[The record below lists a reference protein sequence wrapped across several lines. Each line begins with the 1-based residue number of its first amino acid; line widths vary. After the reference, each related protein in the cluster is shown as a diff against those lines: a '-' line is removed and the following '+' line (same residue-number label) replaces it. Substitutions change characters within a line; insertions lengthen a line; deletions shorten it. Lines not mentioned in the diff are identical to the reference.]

1 MKILDIALKDLT
13 RSFRSLFAIGMM
25 VVAPL
30 LITGLIYFAFG
41 SLSKGSANVPAVKV
55 GVVNLDTLPA
65 KSGLEEPLGNL
76 IHDMF
81 HDDSVKAWL
90 TAIDYTDEAA
100 ARAAVDK
107 QTIGVAVVVPALF
120 TERFLAGGT
129 DAPVLILQDPTLT
142 IGPLVAR
149 NMVTSLLDGVAGG
162 GIAYKTVTERQQ
174 ANGLKPDPAQIP
186 ALIGKYRTWYAD
198 FQRNLF
204 HNPAKASLVMVAPA
218 AEGSAENAAQKMLGL
233 VMAGM
238 LIFFAF
244 YTGAYAMMSILR
256 ETEEGTLARLFTT
269 PTDRTAILTGKFLAV
284 FLTVILQG
292 LVLMAA
298 SHLAFG
304 VNWGDPAGAGLVLV
318 GQVVAA
324 TGLGVLL
331 IALVKTS
338 RQAGPV
344 LGAGLTTL
352 GMLGGL
358 FTVSIPNM
366 PAAFAALT
374 QFTPQG
380 WVLQGWRMVMNGQP
394 AAELLMPVAVMV
406 AMGAA
411 MFALGA
417 VMFRRRFAE

>member
-1 MKILDIALKDLT
+1 MKILDIALKDLV

-41 SLSKGSANVPAVKV
+41 GFSKGTAGVPAVKV

-65 KSGLEEPLGNL
+65 KSALEAPLGSL

-90 TAIDYTDEAA
+90 TAADYPDAA
-100 ARAAVDK
+100 AVRAAVDT
-107 QTIGVAVVVPALF
+107 QAIGVAVVVPARF
-120 TERFLAGGT
+120 TEQFLAGQT
-129 DAPVLILQDPTLT
+129 DTPVLILQDPTLT
-142 IGPLVAR
+142 IGPLVVR

-162 GIAYKTVTERQQ
+162 GIALKTVIARQQ
-174 ANGLKPDPAQIP
+174 ALGLTPDPAQIP
-186 ALIGKYRTWYAD
+186 GLIGRYQTWYAD

-204 HNPAKASLVMVAPA
+204 HNPAKAALVMVAPA
-218 AEGSAENAAQKMLGL
+218 AGSAEAAGQKMLGL

-244 YTGAYAMMSILR
+244 YTGAYAMLSILR

-284 FLTVILQG
+284 LFTVILQG

-298 SHLAFG
+298 SHFAFG
-304 VNWGDPAGAGLVLV
+304 VNWGDPLSAALALA

-331 IALVKTS
+331 IALVKST

-366 PAAFAALT
+366 PAAFTALAN
-374 QFTPQG
+374 FTPQG
-380 WVLQGWRMVMNGQP
+380 WVLKGWRMVMNGQP
-394 AAELLMPVAVMV
+394 PADLLVPVAVLLV
-406 AMGAA
+406 MGGV
-411 MFALGA
+411 MFAGGA
-417 VMFRRRFAE
+417 VLFRRRFAE